1 MSQIQANIGDSV
13 RKKARFSDFV
23 FFAIEASESIK
34 GLSARWG
41 VPDESIRRYRDGQA
55 TPSFDRLMEIRFSDA
70 ERVALC
76 RLLSKGRVK
85 IEPLNADELDRHR
98 QGELSGIQPF
108 ELQGRVIELAGQV
121 HKVTEVVHGA
131 LADGQVDA
139 DEARQ
144 IETAIDA
151 VQATA
156 SCIRPSV
163 FGKLRSVV
171 CRCLRR
177 REQGRANH

>member
-1 MSQIQANIGDSV
+1 MSQIQANIGDQ
-13 RKKARFSDFV
+13 ARVQRQRFADFV

-34 GLSARWG
+34 ALSLRWG
-41 VPDESIRRYRDGQA
+41 VPEESIRRYRDGQA
-55 TPSFDRLMEIRFSDA
+55 TPSFDRLMEIRFADP

-76 RLLSKGRVK
+76 RLLAHGRVK
-85 IEPLNADELDRHR
+85 IEPMDADEVDRRR
-98 QGELSGIQPF
+98 QGDLVGVQTM

-121 HKVTEVVHGA
+121 QKVTEVVHGA

-151 VQATA
+151 VQTKA
-156 SCIRPSV
+156 STIRPSV
-163 FGKLRSVV
+163 FGRIRSVF
-171 CRCLRR
+171 CRGVRR
-177 REQGRANH
+177 RE